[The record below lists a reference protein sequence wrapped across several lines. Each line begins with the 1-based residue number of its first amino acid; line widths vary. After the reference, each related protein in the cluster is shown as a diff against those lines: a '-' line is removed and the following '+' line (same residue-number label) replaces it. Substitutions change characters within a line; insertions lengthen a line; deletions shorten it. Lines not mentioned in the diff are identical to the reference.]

1 MASCIATSQ
10 TTALPLDEC
19 AGPAIPLQTVHSL
32 TFDAPTNR
40 ADMFGVEPCSAVLDA
55 QSLAML
61 QGEDEDEP
69 ESPEADPKTVAPL
82 SQPRVA
88 AGWKRGRAAVDGGS
102 RACAPARGAG
112 GPRPP

>member
-1 MASCIATSQ
+1 M
-10 TTALPLDEC
+10 
-19 AGPAIPLQTVHSL
+19 HSL

-69 ESPEADPKTVAPL
+69 ECVWNSESELQARATVLLGHPLHPQLLPASHSPP
-82 SQPRVA
+82 
-88 AGWKRGRAAVDGGS
+88 
-102 RACAPARGAG
+102 PAELCR
-112 GPRPP
+112 RTPPPPPP